1 MAKKKPAK
9 TTSKP
14 AVVETKPRKRKYTE
28 EEAYERHKERT
39 ATRQRVA
46 SAGKR
51 EIGPLPAVA
60 DPERRAEC
68 EQDLQLALETYF
80 PDVFNLGWS
89 HQHIEVIDALQTALR
104 DGGLFALGMPRGSGK
119 TSLCVH
125 AVILAMLFGW
135 RKFLVLIGATAAAA
149 YEMMDTFKMQIES
162 NDLLLEDFPEVC
174 YPVRCLEGIWNR
186 AKGQTIN
193 GEQTRIS
200 WSGRKETIFPTIAG
214 MKTSGS
220 IIRAVSLLG
229 RVRGMNYV
237 SSDGKSWR
245 PDSFIGDDLQTDASA
260 KKVEQVEKREN
271 LLNGA
276 VLGLAGPGKRI
287 AGLLTVTIVRKG
299 DLADRLLDRRLNPHF
314 HGRTYSLVE
323 RWPDNSAA
331 EHWEHYAELREI
343 DLAEGNDKLPKAT
356 KYYRQHMQA
365 MKVGAVVPWAQ
376 RREPHE
382 LDALQNA
389 YNLKLSKPA
398 TFDAEY
404 QNNPQLSNTAIGQVA
419 CPESDQLVQ
428 RVNGYKRREIPRAAS
443 HLFAAIDVQQDVLF
457 YKLVAMSEDFTGWII
472 DYGSW
477 PEQPIGNY
485 WTLGDLQYSIRRET
499 KIADLEGAWF
509 EGLTRLS
516 NQLSAIKFTRDDGAS
531 MAIDKFIVDANYGA
545 STSTVYSFCRQS
557 PFHPLPFHGKGISA
571 KDQPMAA
578 RKKKPGERGGEFW
591 YQPSVRGTNTPRHVV
606 ADTNA
611 IKTMLA
617 QRLTI
622 PIGSRGAW
630 SIFQNSIAGHRMWAD
645 QLSAEYPIETEGR
658 GRKVYS
664 WDLIPGRDNHWL
676 DCAVMICTLA
686 LMHGCAPGQ
695 RLASPSTATQ
705 QQKSLAEMRAE
716 AMSRR
721 KSSNR
726 RM

>member
-1 MAKKKPAK
+1 MAKRKPAK
-9 TTSKP
+9 KP
-14 AVVETKPRKRKYTE
+14 TAPKPRNRTAKYSE
-28 EEAYERHKERT
+28 EEAYQRHKERT
-39 ATRQRVA
+39 AARQRVA

-51 EIGPLPAVA
+51 EIGPIPEVE
-60 DPERRAEC
+60 DPERRAAC

-89 HQHIEVIDALQTALR
+89 HQHIEVIDALQTSLR

-162 NDLLLEDFPEVC
+162 NDLLLADFPEIC
-174 YPVRCLEGIWNR
+174 YPVRCLEGIPNR
-186 AKGQTIN
+186 AKGQTVN

-214 MKTSGS
+214 AKSSAS

-260 KKVEQVEKREN
+260 KKVQQVEKREN

-287 AGLLTVTIVRKG
+287 AGLATVTIVCKG
-299 DLADRLLDRRLNPHF
+299 DLADRLLDRRLNPHW

-323 RWPDNSAA
+323 RWPDKSAA

-343 DLAEGNDKLPKAT
+343 DLAEGHDQLPKAT
-356 KYYRQHMQA
+356 KYYRQNMA
-365 MKVGAVVPWAQ
+365 TMKVGAIVPWAQ

-389 YNLKLSKPA
+389 YNLKLSKPT

-404 QNNPQLSNTAIGQVA
+404 QNNPPISNTAIGQVA

-443 HLFAAIDVQQDVLF
+443 HLFAAIDVQQDVF
-457 YKLVAMSEDFTGWII
+457 FWKLVAMAEDFSGWVI
-472 DYGSW
+472 DYGAW

-485 WTLGDLQYSIRRET
+485 WTLNDLQYTTKMVT
-499 KIADLEGAWF
+499 KIGDLEGSLY
-509 EGLTRLS
+509 EGLDRLTK
-516 NQLSAIKFTRDDGAS
+516 QLMSIDFTRDDGAS
-531 MAIDKFIVDANYGA
+531 MSIDRMIIDANWGP
-545 STSTVYSFCRQS
+545 STSSVYSFCRQS
-557 PFHPLPFHGKGISA
+557 QYNPLPFHGKGVSA
-571 KDQPMAA
+571 KQQPIAA
-578 RKKKPGERGGEFW
+578 RKKNPGERGGEFW
-591 YQPSVRGTNTPRHVV
+591 YQPAVRGTNTPRHVI

-611 IKTMLA
+611 IKTLLA

-622 PIGSRGAW
+622 PIGSKGSW
-630 SIFQNSIAGHRMWAD
+630 TLFQNSIAAHRMWAD
-645 QLSAEYPIETEGR
+645 HLSAEFPIETEGR
-658 GRKVYS
+658 GRKLYEWS
-664 WDLIPGRDNHWL
+664 LIPGRDNHWL
-676 DCAVMICTLA
+676 DCAVMIATLA

-695 RLASPSTATQ
+695 RLAAPSSPHQ
-705 QQKSLAEMRAE
+705 PQKTLAELRAE
-716 AMSRR
+716 AMARR
-721 KSSNR
+721 KSTGR

>member
-9 TTSKP
+9 TTKTTRP
-14 AVVETKPRKRKYTE
+14 VDTKPRKRKYTE

-80 PDVFNLGWS
+80 PDVFALGWS
-89 HQHIEVIDALQTALR
+89 HQHIEVIDALQTSLR

-125 AVILAMLFGW
+125 AVILAMLYGW
-135 RKFLVLIGATAAAA
+135 RNFLVLIGATAAAA
-149 YEMMDTFKMQIES
+149 YEMMDTFKMQLES
-162 NDLLLEDFPEVC
+162 NDRLLEDFPEVC
-174 YPVRCLEGIWNR
+174 YPVRCLEGIPNR
-186 AKGQTIN
+186 AKGQTVG

-214 MKTSGS
+214 SKSSGS

-237 SSDGKSWR
+237 TSEGKSLR
-245 PDSFIGDDLQTDASA
+245 PNAFIGDDLQTDASA
-260 KKVEQVEKREN
+260 KKVEQVEKREG

-287 AGLLTVTIVRKG
+287 AGLVTVTIVRKG
-299 DLADRLLDRRLNPHF
+299 DLADRLLDRKLNPHF

-323 RWPDNSAA
+323 RWPDAPA
-331 EHWEHYAELREI
+331 VEHWEHYAELREI
-343 DLAEGNDKLPKAT
+343 DLAEGHDTLPKAT
-356 KYYRQHMQA
+356 KYYRQHRNIMDT
-365 MKVGAVVPWAQ
+365 GAVVPWSQ

-382 LDALQNA
+382 LSALQNA

-443 HLFAAIDVQQDVLF
+443 HLFASIDVQQDVLF
-457 YKLVAMSEDFTGWII
+457 YQLVAMAEDFSGWII

-485 WTLGDLQYSIRRET
+485 WTLSDVQYTTKMVT
-499 KIADLEGAWF
+499 KIGDLEGSIY
-509 EGLTRLS
+509 EGLDRLTK
-516 NQLSAIKFTRDDGAS
+516 QLAAMKLTRDDGAT
-531 MAIDKFIVDANYGA
+531 MAVDRFIIDANWGP

-557 PFHPLPFHGKGISA
+557 ALNPLPFHGKGISA
-571 KDQPMAA
+571 KQQPIAA

-591 YQPSVRGTNTPRHVV
+591 YQPSVRGTNTPRHVIC
-606 ADTNA
+606 DTNA
-611 IKTMLA
+611 IKTILA

-630 SIFQNSIAGHRMWAD
+630 SLFQNSIAGHRMIAD

-658 GRKVYS
+658 GRKLYEWS
-664 WDLIPGRDNHWL
+664 LIPGRDNHWL

-695 RLASPSTATQ
+695 RLASPSAAQ
-705 QQKSLAEMRAE
+705 QQKSLAELRAE
-716 AMSRR
+716 AMARR
-721 KSSNR
+721 KSTR
-726 RM
+726 VGV

>member
-1 MAKKKPAK
+1 MVATKKKKPSKKPAK
-9 TTSKP
+9 KAAPTP
-14 AVVETKPRKRKYTE
+14 KPRKRKYASDA
-28 EEAYERHKERT
+28 EAYEQHKQRT
-39 ATRQRVA
+39 AARQRVA

-51 EIGPLPAVA
+51 EIGPIPAVV
-60 DPERRAEC
+60 DPQRRAAC

-80 PDVFNLGWS
+80 PDVFALGWS
-89 HQHIEVIDALQTALR
+89 HQHIEVIDALQTSLR

-119 TSLCVH
+119 TSLCIH

-135 RKFLVLIGATAAAA
+135 RRFLVLIGATAAAA
-149 YEMMDTFKMQIES
+149 YEMMDTFKIQIES
-162 NDLLLEDFPEVC
+162 NELLLEDFPEIC
-174 YPVRCLEGIWNR
+174 YPVRCLEGIPNR

-193 GEQTRIS
+193 GEQTRIA
-200 WSGRKETIFPTIAG
+200 WSGRKETIFPTVPGAKG
-214 MKTSGS
+214 SGS

-237 SSDGKSWR
+237 SSEGKSWR
-245 PDSFIGDDLQTDASA
+245 PDAFIGDDLQTDASA
-260 KKVEQVEKREN
+260 KNVAQVEKREN

-287 AGLLTVTIVRKG
+287 AGLVTVTIVRKG

-323 RWPDNSAA
+323 RWPEAT

-343 DLAEGNDKLPKAT
+343 DLAEGRDELPKAT
-356 KYYRQHMQA
+356 KYYRQNRTA
-365 MKVGAVVPWAQ
+365 MDAGAIVPWSQ

-382 LDALQNA
+382 LSALQNA
-389 YNLKLSKPA
+389 YNLKLSKPT

-404 QNNPQLSNTAIGQVA
+404 QNNPQLSNTAIGQIA

-457 YKLVAMSEDFTGWII
+457 WTLVALAEDFTGWII
-472 DYGSW
+472 DYGAW
-477 PEQPIGNY
+477 PDQPIGNY
-485 WTLGDLQYSIRRET
+485 WTLSELQYSLSRET
-499 KIADLEGAWF
+499 GVADLEGSIYS
-509 EGLTRLS
+509 GLDRLTK
-516 NQLSAIKFTRDDGAS
+516 QLTATTLTRDDGAT
-531 MAIDKFIVDANYGA
+531 MPIDRIIIDANWGP

-557 PFHPLPFHGKGISA
+557 PLHPLPFHGKGISA
-571 KDQPMAA
+571 KQQPIAA

-591 YQPSVRGTNTPRHVV
+591 YQPSVRGTNTPRHVI

-611 IKTMLA
+611 IKTTLA

-630 SIFQNSIAGHRMWAD
+630 TLFQHSIAGHRMIAD
-645 QLSAEYPIETEGR
+645 HFSAEYPIETEGR
-658 GRKVYS
+658 GRKLYEWS
-664 WDLIPGRDNHWL
+664 LIPGRDNHWL
-676 DCAVMICTLA
+676 DCAIMACTLG
-686 LMHGCAPGQ
+686 LMHGCSPGQ
-695 RLASPSTATQ
+695 RLASPAAQ
-705 QQKSLAEMRAE
+705 PVKSLAEMRAE
-716 AMSRR
+716 AMARR
-721 KSSNR
+721 KSSAR
-726 RM
+726 RV